1 MSGGEIR
8 VLEGGF
14 LTTIQDA
21 RGRPGLGRFG
31 VPPGGAMAPEAA
43 RLANRLVGNDGD
55 APVLE
60 ITAAGPTLAWGTVAH
75 IGLTGDDL
83 GAVDGRLPLSPGQ
96 SHRLAAGSRLR
107 FAGGDGFRAY
117 LAVAGGFAVP
127 SVLGSASTDRR
138 TGFGGLDGRALR
150 AGDTLRFG
158 DGALGPLR
166 SVAANRRV
174 DDAAA
179 TPIRV
184 VATPGELGWFAP
196 SALEVLAT
204 TDWVVGPA
212 SDRNGLRL
220 GGGRIETAA
229 SGIPSLGVPV
239 GSIQVPPSGEP
250 IVTMVDGPVTGGY
263 PVIAVVAR
271 ADLDRLGRLRPGAA
285 VRFAVLSVDDARAIA
300 TDAPRID
307 VDAGDDAAGW
317 AG

>member
-1 MSGGEIR
+1 MSRGEVR
-8 VLEGGF
+8 VLDGGF

-31 VPPGGAMAPEAA
+31 IPPGGAMVPEAA

-60 ITAAGPTLAWGTVAH
+60 VTAAGLTLAWGTVAH
-75 IGLTGDDL
+75 IGLAGDDL
-83 GAVDGRLPLSPGQ
+83 GAFDGRLPLSPGQ

-107 FAGGDGFRAY
+107 FTGGDGIRAY
-117 LAVAGGFAVP
+117 LAVAGGFAIP
-127 SVLGSASTDRR
+127 AVLGSASTDRR
-138 TGFGGLDGRALR
+138 TGFGGLSGRALR
-150 AGDTLRFG
+150 AGDTLRIG

-166 SVAANRRV
+166 SVAATRPV
-174 DDAAA
+174 ADAAA

-184 VATPGELGWFAP
+184 VATPDELDWFAP
-196 SALEVLAT
+196 SALDILAT
-204 TDWVVGPA
+204 IDWVVRPS

-220 GGGRIETAA
+220 GGGRVEAAA

-250 IVTMVDGPVTGGY
+250 IITMVDGPVTGGY

-271 ADLDRLGRLRPGAA
+271 RELDRLGRLRPGAA
-285 VRFAVLSVDDARAIA
+285 VRFQVVSVDDARAIA
-300 TDAPRID
+300 VDAPRID